1 MHTAVR
7 DNFSLITM
15 KTIASLA
22 IAALTLTASPAVQA
36 HDHHHHSCGNRPIII
51 GGGFGVSFAPRY
63 VSTREL
69 YRSIQTQW
77 GYDSW
82 GNLVTY
88 NVLTITYADFY
99 SNGTSRTYTRTYR
112 V

>member
-1 MHTAVR
+1 
-7 DNFSLITM
+7 M

-22 IAALTLTASPAVQA
+22 IAALTIAASPAVEA
-36 HDHHHHSCGNRPIII
+36 HDHKSHCGNNYPIII

-69 YRSIQTQW
+69 YRTIQTQW
-77 GYDSW
+77 GYDGY
-82 GNLVTY
+82 GNAFSY
-88 NVLTITYADFY
+88 NVLVITYADYY
-99 SNGTSRTYTRTYR
+99 SNGTSRTYTRSYR

>member
-1 MHTAVR
+1 
-7 DNFSLITM
+7 M

-22 IAALTLTASPAVQA
+22 IAAFTIAASPAVQA
-36 HDHHHHSCGNRPIII
+36 HDHHHNSCGNRPIII

-69 YRSIQTQW
+69 YRTIQTQW
-77 GYDSW
+77 GYDGY
-82 GNLVTY
+82 GNAFSY
-88 NVLTITYADFY
+88 NVLVITYADYY
-99 SNGTSRTYTRTYR
+99 SNGTSRTYTRSYR

>member
-1 MHTAVR
+1 
-7 DNFSLITM
+7 M

-22 IAALTLTASPAVQA
+22 IAAFTIAASPAVQA
-36 HDHHHHSCGNRPIII
+36 HDHHHNSCGNRPIII

-69 YRSIQTQW
+69 YRTIQTQW
-77 GYDSW
+77 GYDGY
-82 GNLVTY
+82 GNAYSY
-88 NVLTITYADFY
+88 NVLVITYADYY
-99 SNGTSRTYTRTYR
+99 SNGTSRTYTRSYR